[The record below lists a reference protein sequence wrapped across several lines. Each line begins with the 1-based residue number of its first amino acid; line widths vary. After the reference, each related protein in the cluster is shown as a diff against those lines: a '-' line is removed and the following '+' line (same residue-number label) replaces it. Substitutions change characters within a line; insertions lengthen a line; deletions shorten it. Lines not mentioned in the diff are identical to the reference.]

1 MPRRDVKLIIDMR
14 WLTGLNSLRFYA
26 IVLIVIYH
34 LFHRFL
40 PGGFIAVDIFF
51 TISGFLIISKLVK
64 EYSVEGKIKYRSFIK
79 DRFMKIFP
87 PLLICVA
94 VSLALALFVNKDI
107 LAGIQVRTAAA
118 LTFTTNILELITGG
132 NYENTISPNPFE
144 HTWFLALEMQFY
156 LLMPLIAKIVL
167 GIFRNRRRAIRNLG
181 IMFVV
186 LAILSDV
193 LMVCYGG
200 IFGATNRAY
209 FAIDTHMGAFC
220 LGAAFATF
228 NYLVPRTPRTP
239 KLVPSIGVAM
249 SLLIITI
256 LAFKAEYSQPFT
268 FIFVLPFVGV
278 LSVIMIF
285 CIVKLQSNRHSR
297 RSLPVAIRILD
308 YFGSLSFGIYLFHYP
323 LFVLLSEI
331 LPPNAAVWLAP
342 TINIIASL
350 ILSWFFT
357 EIFNI
362 TKWIQQLKYM
372 KPSRRAVRYAT
383 VGLCLVPA
391 IVLLTTT
398 PVTSGISEQLASV
411 DQNSEMQ
418 IDLNHHLD
426 YIGVETALENFSAQL
441 DPLYKLAQDS
451 HAAYDTTNR
460 AAPSANAASVLI
472 IGDSVTL
479 GAKEALEATIPNSF
493 VDAKESRG
501 IETATGILANYAAT
515 GKLPET
521 IVISLATNER
531 TITGSL
537 LQNIVD
543 VAGQD
548 HKFILVTAYAG
559 PQQPRESQNAALKA
573 YADSHEN
580 VFLADWWSVAHD
592 NWSLMYADH
601 IHLNPEGRTTYANLI
616 YNAVRSSNR

>member
-1 MPRRDVKLIIDMR
+1 MR

-181 IMFVV
+181 IMFVA

-285 CIVKLQSNRHSR
+285 CIIKLQSNRHSR

-323 LFVLLSEI
+323 LFVL
-331 LPPNAAVWLAP
+331 
-342 TINIIASL
+342 
-350 ILSWFFT
+350 
-357 EIFNI
+357 
-362 TKWIQQLKYM
+362 
-372 KPSRRAVRYAT
+372 
-383 VGLCLVPA
+383 
-391 IVLLTTT
+391 
-398 PVTSGISEQLASV
+398 
-411 DQNSEMQ
+411 
-418 IDLNHHLD
+418 
-426 YIGVETALENFSAQL
+426 
-441 DPLYKLAQDS
+441 
-451 HAAYDTTNR
+451 
-460 AAPSANAASVLI
+460 
-472 IGDSVTL
+472 
-479 GAKEALEATIPNSF
+479 
-493 VDAKESRG
+493 
-501 IETATGILANYAAT
+501 
-515 GKLPET
+515 
-521 IVISLATNER
+521 
-531 TITGSL
+531 
-537 LQNIVD
+537 
-543 VAGQD
+543 
-548 HKFILVTAYAG
+548 
-559 PQQPRESQNAALKA
+559 
-573 YADSHEN
+573 
-580 VFLADWWSVAHD
+580 
-592 NWSLMYADH
+592 
-601 IHLNPEGRTTYANLI
+601 
-616 YNAVRSSNR
+616 